1 MPEAATGHA
10 LYSASVPPWDRQRVQ
25 LAARLGGLAFVVAW
39 LFSAR
44 LQGPIP
50 FWLPFLILAATELE
64 FLARG
69 WRQPR
74 AGRRPRATQAELQR
88 RLPGKHDA
96 DLGWVEI
103 EGEDGEPTLVAA
115 PPAPRREVHRA
126 RHAIGVV
133 LAVALFVV
141 ALRTDTRDTW
151 SSLAPEVRTRSEQ
164 RFSREAQRIAGRP
177 VTVACDDGYAF
188 TGVGSDASGVAFP
201 RRGLAFLEPDVCR
214 TLHDIVAGRTVRSRE
229 DAAWAITV
237 LAHEATHLRGI
248 RDEAQTECYALQEG
262 VGLGARL
269 GFPPTEARS
278 LMRAQ
283 LDRDLSTRS
292 VERLDYRLP
301 PECRDGGD
309 LDLRPG
315 QPSFP

>member
-1 MPEAATGHA
+1 M
-10 LYSASVPPWDRQRVQ
+10 PPWDRQRVQ
-25 LAARLGGLAFVVAW
+25 LAARLGGLAFVLAW
-39 LFSAR
+39 LFSAW
-44 LQGPIP
+44 LQDTIP

-74 AGRRPRATQAELQR
+74 AGGLRRATQAERER
-88 RLPGKHDA
+88 RLPGEHDA

-103 EGEDGEPTLVAA
+103 VGEDGEPALAAA
-115 PPAPRREVHRA
+115 PPAPRREVHRV
-126 RHAIGVV
+126 RHAIGAA

-151 SSLAPEVRTRSEQ
+151 ASLAPEVRARSEQ
-164 RFSREAQRIAGRP
+164 RFSREAQRIASRP
-177 VTVACDDGYAF
+177 VRVACDDGYAF
-188 TGVGSDASGVAFP
+188 TGVGSDAAGVAFP

-214 TLHDIVAGRTVRSRE
+214 TLHDIAAGRAVRSRE

-237 LAHEATHLRGI
+237 LAHEAMHLRGI
-248 RDEAQTECYALQEG
+248 RDEALTECYALQEG

-269 GFPPTEARS
+269 GLPPAEARS

-283 LDRDLSTRS
+283 LARDLSTRS

-301 PECRDGGD
+301 AECRDGGA
-309 LDLRPG
+309 LDLHRG